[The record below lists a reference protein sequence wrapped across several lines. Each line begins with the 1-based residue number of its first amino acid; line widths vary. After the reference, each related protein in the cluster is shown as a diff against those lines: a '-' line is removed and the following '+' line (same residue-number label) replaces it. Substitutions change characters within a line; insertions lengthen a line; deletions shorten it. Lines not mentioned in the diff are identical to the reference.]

1 MIKRLYVWRMTERN
15 KMGIERIDRVEL
27 MHTFVRII
35 ESGSLSAAAQQ
46 MNTTQATVSRRLK
59 SLEDLLG
66 ARLLLRTTHA
76 MKLTDDGERCYQ
88 HARIVVASPELLA
101 RHPPVEDIDS
111 LAALPWV
118 ALSTFYRREVTLHH
132 TRSGERQAF
141 TVLPRLSS
149 DSLYAIRRTILNG
162 LGVGMISA
170 WAVEEDLREGRLVQL
185 LPQWQAPA
193 LPVYLLYPWARYYP
207 ARLRRF
213 LELMKAVMPE
223 LAGMRQVTA
232 TKKQGKAGNKKAVID
247 RLFCAAKV
255 TPPAEGALQGQRPDG
270 WRCGRPQR
278 LYR

>member
-1 MIKRLYVWRMTERN
+1 MIA
-15 KMGIERIDRVEL
+15 VEL
-27 MHTFVRII
+27 AEVP
-35 ESGSLSAAAQQ
+35 
-46 MNTTQATVSRRLK
+46 
-59 SLEDLLG
+59 
-66 ARLLLRTTHA
+66 
-76 MKLTDDGERCYQ
+76 
-88 HARIVVASPELLA
+88 RIVVASPELLA

-132 TRSGERQAF
+132 IGSGERQAF

-232 TKKQGKAGNKKAVID
+232 TKKTGESRQ
-247 RLFCAAKV
+247 
-255 TPPAEGALQGQRPDG
+255 
-270 WRCGRPQR
+270 
-278 LYR
+278 